1 MDDSAANLV
10 TVAVPRT
17 AAEAHFLKNQLE
29 AVGIDVYLADE
40 EAVAMAWHMTGA
52 FGGVK
57 LQVAATDAEDALA
70 FLDRR
75 PWPDMPAAT
84 AVGGTAAE
92 DEDDEE
98 EVLSEREQTANRAYR
113 AAVFG
118 LLFFPLEAYALW
130 LFIRVA
136 RTRDRLAGKSRVNAK
151 VGALIMVLG
160 ILGTCATVSF
170 FIFTPREPALDLR
183 ALPHP
188 EVLAGTW
195 EGAGLVDRAEC
206 RLWLMLKEDGRLHY
220 RESGSIES
228 ECKGAWAFKDG
239 RLLLQCERHLNG
251 LPMRQG
257 KTYAHEV
264 TDFRPAEMFLRF
276 GNDKIRMLRLP

>member
-40 EAVAMAWHMTGA
+40 EAVAMAWHMTGG

-57 LQVAATDAEDALA
+57 LQVAATDAEDGRYFGPPALA
-70 FLDRR
+70 RY
-75 PWPDMPAAT
+75 AGAT

-136 RTRDRLAGKSRVNAK
+136 RTRDSLAGKLRVNAK

-160 ILGTCATVSF
+160 ILGTCHGLLLYLYSSRTGS
-170 FIFTPREPALDLR
+170 RPAP
-183 ALPHP
+183 LPHP
-188 EVLAGTW
+188 GGPRRYV
-195 EGAGLVDRAEC
+195 
-206 RLWLMLKEDGRLHY
+206 GR
-220 RESGSIES
+220 RGPRRP
-228 ECKGAWAFKDG
+228 G
-239 RLLLQCERHLNG
+239 RM
-251 LPMRQG
+251 PIMADAQG
-257 KTYAHEV
+257 G
-264 TDFRPAEMFLRF
+264 RPPPLS
-276 GNDKIRMLRLP
+276 